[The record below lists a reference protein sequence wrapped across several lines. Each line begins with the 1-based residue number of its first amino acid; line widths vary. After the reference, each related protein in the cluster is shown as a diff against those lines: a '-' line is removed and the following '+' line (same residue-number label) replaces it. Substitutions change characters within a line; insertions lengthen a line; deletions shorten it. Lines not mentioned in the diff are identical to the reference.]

1 MKAKIKAVEY
11 KKEYTT
17 KYGTMYLFRVDYDDK
32 TGWYSSKSKDQKKFT
47 GGQEAEFTETV
58 STNDRGEDYITIKP
72 IYSAPAGNFGK
83 AVKKEQSRYSG
94 FAMSYAKDL
103 VVAGKIEIK
112 QIEATTKKLFQIMVD
127 LDKTLND

>member
-1 MKAKIKAVEY
+1 MKAKITGVEY

-17 KYGTMYLFRVDYDDK
+17 KFGTMHLFKIEYDGK
-32 TGWYSSKSKDQKKFT
+32 TGWYSSKSRDQKKFI

-58 STNDRGEDYITIKP
+58 STNERGDDYITVKP
-72 IYSAPAGNFGK
+72 IYATPGGNFVK
-83 AVKKEQSRYSG
+83 AVKKEQSKYSG

-103 VVAGKIEIK
+103 CIAGKIELK
-112 QIEATTKKLFQIMVD
+112 QMESVTKRMFQIMVD